1 MNKLLI
7 SQKPSDLLGALR
19 RIGGQIKQLEDV
31 EGTFTPTSQIG
42 GRRVYGVLQSHD
54 AQVRVGFDAA
64 KVSLPPPRPCRMV
77 LSGKLW
83 LDERNSALTVMV
95 RYYRVLDDN
104 IDTQSVPSAAGVC
117 AAVETGEA

>member
-1 MNKLLI
+1 MTI
-7 SQKPSDLLGALR
+7 KPSDLLGALR
-19 RIGGQIKQLEDV
+19 RIGGQIKQIEDV
-31 EGTFTPTSQIG
+31 EGTFTPISYIG

-54 AQVRVGFDAA
+54 AQVRVGFDAD
-64 KVSLPPPRPCRMV
+64 KVPLPPNRPCRML

-104 IDTQSVPSAAGVC
+104 SDTQPVPAIAGAC
-117 AAVETGEA
+117 SAVETGKA